1 MRTRLHLISM
11 PWANPEMPS
20 IQNGVLKAYVD
31 SVLGD
36 RVSTFGYSAFASI
49 LLEET
54 SRGVIDHFTALEEYE
69 EYPYFF
75 MYLRRYLRDSPGA
88 GKVSIDRLLTRV
100 NANITDAA
108 EPLTAKRVA
117 HLERRTRRYVRD
129 VIGPQLARDAV
140 NVVGFTLNYFQFY
153 ASIYCARA
161 LKELF
166 PAYDFLFLFGG
177 ATVIYPKVAEALAHL
192 GIDGVCVIGEGEKK
206 LELILREVLT
216 APAEERATL
225 IERITSLH
233 PAFYD
238 TRRCTVNLYE
248 PNTASLLSL
257 QMSVDNLP
265 LPDFD
270 EYYDSIRGIFTRDD
284 RHDAYRAETW
294 LAMEGTR
301 GCFAKCDFCDV
312 HSSWSGFRRSSAE
325 RIADRTI
332 ALARRYRTARVKFM
346 DNVCDTWGE
355 EYADRLIA
363 RKIRLTTF
371 MECRVHHPERFWTK
385 LSLAGV
391 EMVQVGIEAL
401 SPRLL
406 QAMNKGTRAKQN
418 LLVQKWLKEL
428 GVDSLS
434 NLISHHPKSTLDH
447 VAETRSILALIPHL
461 DRLDFS
467 ALALLFNTPLDR
479 RLAPE
484 QRRTGLLERQPFALP
499 KRLDPYFVRKGEY
512 EPPDEWFAEGVSEAW
527 DELIAWEEKFRKRCG
542 EKASMIAARCGEE
555 EILISD
561 RRYGTIEEHLVEGDD
576 ARAYS
581 LCHHG
586 ASLESLCGDLDLQP
600 DRILAI
606 TGSLIERKLLVNL
619 EDCYIALA
627 LRPRDELVHE
637 CMIVPAAQH
646 STVVAA

>member
-1 MRTRLHLISM
+1 MQARLHLISM
-11 PWANPEMPS
+11 PWANPAMPS

-31 SVLGD
+31 STLGD
-36 RVSTFGYSAFASI
+36 HIQTFTYSAFVSI

-54 SRGVIDHFTALEEYE
+54 RRGVIDHFERLEEYE
-69 EYPYFF
+69 EYPYFLMF
-75 MYLRRYLRDSPGA
+75 LRRYLRNAPGA
-88 GKVSIDRLLTRV
+88 RGVSIDRLLSRV
-100 NANITDAA
+100 NANVAGAD
-108 EPLTAKRVA
+108 EPLTSKRLVQ
-117 HLERRTRRYVRD
+117 LELRTRRYVRD
-129 VIGPQLARDAV
+129 VIGPQLDAEGV

-161 LKELF
+161 LRELF
-166 PAYDFLFLFGG
+166 PDHDFLFLFGG
-177 ATVIYPKVAEALAHL
+177 ATVIYPKVAEAFERL
-192 GIDGVCVIGEGEKK
+192 GIEGVCVIGEGEQK
-206 LELILREVLT
+206 LELILREVMNT
-216 APAEERATL
+216 PPEERSAL
-225 IERITSLH
+225 IERIVPLH
-233 PAFYD
+233 LGFYD

-248 PNTASLLSL
+248 PNAASLLSL

-265 LPDFD
+265 LPAFD
-270 EYYDSIRGIFTRDD
+270 EYYESVRNVFRRDD
-284 RHDAYRAETW
+284 RHTEYRAETW

-325 RIADRTI
+325 RIADRAI
-332 ALARRYRTARVKFM
+332 AMALRHRTARVKFM

-363 RKIRLTTF
+363 RKIRLTSF

-391 EMVQVGIEAL
+391 EMIQVGIEAL
-401 SPRLL
+401 SPSLL

-428 GVDSLS
+428 GIESLS

-447 VAETRSILALIPHL
+447 VAETRKIVELIPHL

-467 ALALLFNTPLDR
+467 PLALLFNTPLDR
-479 RLAPE
+479 KLTPE
-484 QRRTGLLERQPFALP
+484 QRRSGLVERQPFSLP
-499 KRLDPYFVRKGEY
+499 KSLDPYFVRKGEY
-512 EPPDEWFAEGVSEAW
+512 EPPDEWFVDGVIEAW
-527 DELIAWEEKFRKRCG
+527 DGLIAWEETFRKRCG
-542 EKASMIAARCGEE
+542 ENASMVAARCSEE

-561 RRYGTIEEHLVEGDD
+561 RRYGSLEEHLVEGDD
-576 ARAYS
+576 AYLYS

-586 ASLESLCGDLDLQP
+586 ATLESLVNDLDLPLERVQ
-600 DRILAI
+600 AI
-606 TGSLIERKLLVNL
+606 AAALIERKVLVEL
-619 EDCYIALA
+619 EGCYIALA

-637 CMIVPAAQH
+637 CMMLPGSMNV
-646 STVVAA
+646 SVAAA